1 MIYFGKMKKLNQHF
15 LIVGLGNPT
24 EKYEMTRHNLG
35 FMLVKQFAAKHE
47 LFFKNVRKLKGKVAR
62 KEQGEEEVILLL
74 PTTYMNLSGES
85 VKRARHFFHI
95 ELSRLLVVVDDV
107 YLPFGSLR
115 SRRGGSSGGHNG
127 LKSVESSLSTREYAR
142 LRVGIGPNDSES
154 LEMFVLSPFSEE
166 EQEQLPHILN
176 RGVGMLEKW
185 LAENEGAYEK
195 AISL

>member
-1 MIYFGKMKKLNQHF
+1 MTCSSQMKKLNQHF

-35 FMLVKQFAAKHE
+35 FMLVKRFAAKHE
-47 LFFKNVRKLKGKVAR
+47 FFFKNVRTLRGKVAH
-62 KEQGEEEVILLL
+62 KDQGEEEVVLLL

-85 VKRARHFFHI
+85 VKRACHFFHVKP
-95 ELSRLLVVVDDV
+95 SHLLVVVDDV

-115 SRRGGSSGGHNG
+115 SRREGSSGGHNG

-142 LRVGIGPNDSES
+142 LRVGIGPSNSES
-154 LEMFVLSPFSEE
+154 LEMFVLSPFSEK
-166 EQEQLPHILN
+166 EQEQLPHILK

-185 LAENEGAYEK
+185 LAENEGTYEK